1 MPELPEVETVVRTL
15 RPGLQNARLE
25 GVWWSGLPLRM
36 LRAPD
41 VPAMKRVCR
50 GTRVLAV
57 RRQAKYILIDVG
69 ADPEHPRGTL
79 LVHLGM
85 SGQLR
90 LAAEQVPRAPHTHL
104 VWRLGDGHELRFVD
118 PRRFGWVAVV
128 RAPATFAELATLG
141 PDPLTELHPADLAA
155 ALATSRAPIKAFLL
169 DQRRV
174 AGLGNIYVSEAL
186 HRAGVHPGT
195 PARRVRGRAPVL
207 VEAIKAA
214 LLQGIANRGTT
225 LRDYRDADG
234 AAGNNAAALLVYGR
248 SGAPCGRCGA
258 AIKRRVDAG
267 RSTYF
272 CGACQR
278 R

>member
-1 MPELPEVETVVRTL
+1 MPELPEVETVVRSL
-15 RPGLQNARLE
+15 RPRLQGARLE
-25 GVWWSGLPLRM
+25 GIWWSGLPLRM
-36 LRAPD
+36 LRPPD
-41 VPAMKRVCR
+41 VPAMKRICK
-50 GTRVLAV
+50 GAEVLAV
-57 RRQAKYILIDVG
+57 RRRAKYVLMDVG
-69 ADPEHPRGTL
+69 AGDRLAGTV

-90 LAAEQVPRAPHTHL
+90 LAAAEEPRAAHTHL
-104 VWRLGDGHELRFVD
+104 VWRLGGGQELRFVD
-118 PRRFGWVAVV
+118 PRRFGWVAVA
-128 RAPATFAELATLG
+128 RGAETLAELADLG
-141 PDPLTELHPADLAA
+141 PDPLSELQVEDFAR
-155 ALATSRAPIKAFLL
+155 ALATSKAPIKAFLL

-195 PARRVRGRAPVL
+195 PAQRARGRAAVL

-234 AAGNNAAALLVYGR
+234 AAGSNAAALLVYGR
-248 SGAPCGRCGA
+248 AGAPCGRCGA
-258 AIKRRVDAG
+258 GIKRQVDAG

-272 CGACQR
+272 CGGCQR

>member
-1 MPELPEVETVVRTL
+1 MPELPEVETVVRSL
-15 RPGLQNARLE
+15 RPGLQNARLQ
-25 GVWWSGLPLRM
+25 GLWWSGLPLRQ
-36 LRAPD
+36 LRPPD
-41 VPAMKRVCR
+41 VPAMKRVCQ

-69 ADPEHPRGTL
+69 EEPQRPRGTL

-90 LAAEQVPRAPHTHL
+90 LVAADLPRAPHTHL
-104 VWRLGDGHELRFVD
+104 VWRLASGQELRFVD
-118 PRRFGWVAVV
+118 PRRFGWVAAV
-128 RAPATFAELATLG
+128 RAPATFVELAALG
-141 PDPLTELHPADLAA
+141 PDPLTELDAAALAT

-195 PARRVRGRAPVL
+195 PARRARGRAAIL
-207 VEAIKAA
+207 VDAIKAA

-234 AAGNNAAALLVYGR
+234 AAGTNAAALLVYGR
-248 SGAPCGRCGA
+248 GGAPCGRCGA
-258 AIKRRVDAG
+258 AIKRQVDAG